1 MVLKGDDM
9 KKYAKITLALVTTI
23 MVFSGCGKTEPAEQT
38 EITTE
43 SVAAVETTTAEPLKI
58 LESPEPFLE
67 IGVFVDAP
75 QDAED
80 VSYSI
85 LEGDIAEIDFT
96 YHESQYVL
104 RGTATDKQLDFD
116 VTDEYDIMEDTID
129 NSERQAIIKTTVGGL
144 RTCFWSYNGA
154 NYALMS
160 RQNVDRDEFSKLSM
174 WFSFPD

>member
-1 MVLKGDDM
+1 MKRTLKII
-9 KKYAKITLALVTTI
+9 AILAASMLFTACGKQEVTT
-23 MVFSGCGKTEPAEQT
+23 QT
-38 EITTE
+38 EITTQSAE
-43 SVAAVETTTAEPLKI
+43 AVETATAEALKI

-75 QDAED
+75 QDAKD
-80 VSYSI
+80 VSYCI

-96 YHESQYVL
+96 YHEVQYVL
-104 RGTATDKQLDFD
+104 RGSTTDKQLDFD
-116 VTDEYDIMEDTID
+116 VTDEYDILEDTID
-129 NSERQAIIKTTVGGL
+129 NSQRQAVIKTTVGGL